1 VAIIVGG
8 GPCATTCYALIQSL
22 PRRCCAE
29 RLNTANLPPRFH
41 TIPPSFVCSIVI
53 VDSVILADNIVPLLV
68 GGEAASSV
76 IGLVV
81 MILVGMAAIFKG
93 GDLFTESSVEIARI
107 THIPPVVV
115 GATIVSMATSFPEF
129 MVSLTGTLSGSAEFA
144 VGNAI
149 GSCLC
154 NIGLII
160 GLCAIVRGVLARRR
174 GQQTGIATGRDML
187 AGPGMFM
194 LGSCVLLCLFSLF
207 DAGGAMMMGQPTE
220 FGLSRWQAAILFIGM
235 FWYLGYSIQVARR
248 ARYEMTISNDAQQ
261 NAVSTR
267 TALIK
272 PAVTFLVASTIV
284 VIGSRV
290 LVCNGEEIA
299 LRMGVPKLVLG
310 LTLFAVGT
318 SLPEL
323 TISLIAV
330 LKGHEALGIGNI
342 IGSNVLNICW
352 VLASCALVKPLPI
365 GQQTILLDLPVMLLL
380 TVMLLAFPWKS
391 GRITSLAGC
400 LVLLVYVLHL
410 GFITLANPF
419 S

>member
-1 VAIIVGG
+1 MAIIVGG
-8 GPCATTCYALIQSL
+8 RRGATTRFGLTMGFL
-22 PRRCCAE
+22 RRHCAE
-29 RLNTANLPPRFH
+29 RLNTTNLPPHFR
-41 TIPPSFVCSIVI
+41 TVPPPSVCTTVTA
-53 VDSVILADNIVPLLV
+53 DSLILAADIVPLLI
-68 GGEAASSV
+68 GGEAAPSA

-81 MILVGMAAIFKG
+81 MILAGMVAITKG
-93 GDLFTESSVEIARI
+93 GDLFTDSSVEIARI

-207 DAGGAMMMGQPTE
+207 DVGGATMTGQPTE

-248 ARYEMTISNDAQQ
+248 ARYEMTINNDAQQ
-261 NAVSTR
+261 NAVPVR

-323 TISLIAV
+323 SISLIAV

-352 VLASCALVKPLPI
+352 VLASCALVTPLPI
-365 GQQTILLDLPVMLLL
+365 GLQTILLDLPVTLLL

-410 GFITLANPF
+410 GLITLANPF

>member
-1 VAIIVGG
+1 MIDDPLLLVANAV
-8 GPCATTCYALIQSL
+8 S
-22 PRRCCAE
+22 
-29 RLNTANLPPRFH
+29 
-41 TIPPSFVCSIVI
+41 
-53 VDSVILADNIVPLLV
+53 LLV
-68 GGEAASSV
+68 GGEAASSYF
-76 IGLVV
+76 GLVV
-81 MILVGMAAIFKG
+81 MILIGMVAITKG
-93 GDLFTESSVEIARI
+93 GDLFTDSSVEIAQI

-160 GLCAIVRGVLARRR
+160 GTCAIIYDLHARRSGR
-174 GQQTGIATGRDML
+174 QAGITTGRDML
-187 AGPGMFM
+187 KGPGMFM
-194 LGSCVLLCLFSLF
+194 LGSCVLTCLFSLF
-207 DAGGAMMMGQPTE
+207 DSGGAVMAGKPTE
-220 FGLSRWQAAILFIGM
+220 FGLSRWQAAILFFGM
-235 FWYLGYSIQVARR
+235 FWYLGYSIQIARQ
-248 ARYEMTISNDAQQ
+248 ARFEMSIGDGVQQ
-261 NAVSTR
+261 NAVPTR

-272 PAVTFLVASTIV
+272 PAIVFIVASAIV

-323 TISLIAV
+323 SISLIAV

-352 VLASCALVKPLPI
+352 VLASCALVQPLPI
-365 GQQTILLDLPVMLLL
+365 GRQTILLDLPVMLLL
-380 TVMLLAFPWKS
+380 TVMLIVFPWKS
-391 GRITSLAGC
+391 GRITSLAGGV
-400 LVLLVYVLHL
+400 VLLVYVLHL
-410 GFITLANPF
+410 LFVTLANPF